1 LIISSPL
8 FKSKYAMN
16 YGVAEGPNPMWVP
29 PIFEEEKSGVN
40 P

>member
-1 LIISSPL
+1 
-8 FKSKYAMN
+8 MN

-40 P
+40 PCLIRL